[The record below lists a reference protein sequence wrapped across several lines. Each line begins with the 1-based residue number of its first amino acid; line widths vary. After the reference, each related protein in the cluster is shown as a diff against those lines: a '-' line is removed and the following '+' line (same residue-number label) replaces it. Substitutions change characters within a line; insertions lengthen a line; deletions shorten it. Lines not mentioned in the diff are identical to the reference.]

1 MATDMP
7 FAAYAPGLYH
17 AIAAVATLGLPIYIT
32 ETGICDHTTLKR
44 PAFFRAYLDEVT
56 WDPENICSCLRV
68 LLLNCVSVDPCRG
81 FCARDR

>member
-1 MATDMP
+1 MIDWTMQPTHRRGDMSTDMP

-17 AIAAVATLGLPIYIT
+17 AIAAVAALGLPIYIT

-56 WDPENICSCLRV
+56 WDPETICSCLRV
-68 LLLNCVSVDPCRG
+68 LC
-81 FCARDR
+81 